1 MNTNITTIIS
11 LEGNI
16 GVGKSSLMKILE
28 DRLSDVAEFVYE
40 PVEEWIEM
48 KNENGKNLLE
58 VFYEDKKGWAYKF
71 QNIAYITRMKR
82 IMDIMMNSKK
92 KIIIMDRSLDGDKNT
107 FTAMLKDS
115 GDMDEIEFQAYNKW
129 SNFFNDYIA
138 KNIVSKYI
146 YLNST
151 AETAYSRLCQRERRE
166 ESNIPFEYIVE
177 LNKYHD
183 KWLLN
188 QDDNKV
194 LVLDVNNDFVKCVKN
209 REMIYCKIISYFND
223 YL

>member
-82 IMDIMMNSKK
+82 IMDIIMNSKK

-209 REMIYCKIISYFND
+209 REMIYCKIILYFND